1 MENQQKAKRILD
13 QLAQTYPAQSALN
26 YRNPFQ
32 LLVAAVLSAQS
43 TDVQV
48 NRASGALF
56 EAYPD
61 AESLARATPEQIQKL
76 IKGVGLYRNKSFQLV
91 AAAQM
96 LQQRFGGEVPRTRED
111 LLLLP
116 GVGRKTANVVLSN
129 AFGIP
134 ALGVDTHVLRV
145 SNRLGLAQS
154 HRVLETEKQLTATIP
169 RELWG
174 KAHHW
179 LIWHGRKVC
188 RARFPRCGE
197 CGLAEWCD
205 YYQRCRG
212 KQQ

>member
-1 MENQQKAKRILD
+1 MDNQKKVKQILE

-26 YRNPFQ
+26 YQNPFQ

-43 TDVQV
+43 TDSQV
-48 NRASGALF
+48 NRVSEALF
-56 EAYPD
+56 AAYPD
-61 AESLARATPEQIQKL
+61 AESLARATPEQIQQL
-76 IKGVGLYRNKSFQLV
+76 IKGVGLHRNKSRHLV
-91 AAAQM
+91 AAARM
-96 LQQRFGGEVPRTRED
+96 LQERFGGEVPRTRED

-145 SNRLGLAQS
+145 SNRLGLAHS
-154 HRVLETEKQLTATIP
+154 PRVLETEKELTHTIP

-179 LIWHGRKVC
+179 LIWHGREVC
-188 RARFPRCGE
+188 RARSPRCGE

-205 YYQRCRG
+205 YYQYRRG
-212 KQQ
+212 KQ